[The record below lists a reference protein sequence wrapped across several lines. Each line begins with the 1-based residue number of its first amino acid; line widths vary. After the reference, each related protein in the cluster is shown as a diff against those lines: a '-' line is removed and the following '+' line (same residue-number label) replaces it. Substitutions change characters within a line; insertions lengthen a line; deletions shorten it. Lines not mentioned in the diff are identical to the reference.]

1 MSFLRL
7 KEQFPI
13 ASWYTWWSVSHR
25 CRELR
30 HVARMVGYWLRF
42 PQVVPSTL
50 PKETKSGSLRQ
61 LAPPVVTM
69 ASGEE
74 MGQVHPVMGETF

>member
-1 MSFLRL
+1 
-7 KEQFPI
+7 
-13 ASWYTWWSVSHR
+13 
-25 CRELR
+25 
-30 HVARMVGYWLRF
+30 MVGYWLRF

-50 PKETKSGSLRQ
+50 PKETKSGSPRQ

-74 MGQVHPVMGETF
+74 MGQVHPVKGDKNHQEWGLVTRLVNQLFLRSVMMILEVES